1 MQMFLGEVLNSR
13 AMGTVHV
20 DPEERRRAFGRAL
33 RDAVNR
39 STLSREDLGER
50 IGSAPNT
57 ISDWMT
63 GKKEP
68 KPATVFAVETALGL
82 APGQLSLHLGYLP
95 PEAAESSL
103 EAAIRATPGLDE
115 NQRRAI
121 LAFLRELIRPD
132 ESDASRP
139 QTG

>member
-1 MQMFLGEVLNSR
+1 MQNSPGEVLDSR
-13 AMGTVHV
+13 AMGTARVG
-20 DPEERRRAFGRAL
+20 PEERRRAFGQAL

-39 STLSREDLGER
+39 SPMNREELGAR

-68 KPATVFAVETALGL
+68 KPATVFLVERALGL

-115 NQRRAI
+115 SQRRAV
-121 LAFLRELIRPD
+121 LAFLREIISSG

-139 QTG
+139 ETG